1 MKLYEFGDKHN
12 PVILL
17 LPGTCCHWKANFE
30 KVIPFLAQDFRVVCV
45 SYDGFDETEKS
56 VFHGNVFPDMVTE
69 TEKIEN
75 YIKENCGGKIHAAY
89 GCSLGGSFVGLLAQ
103 RKNIHISHA
112 ILGSSDLDQEDGFSA
127 KFKAWLIG
135 KILYGMF
142 QKGRLPGFMKRRL
155 EKKPADERLYYE
167 KMLDMFGM
175 NNTRMS
181 FVERESI
188 RNQFYSDLVTPIENG
203 ISVSGTTIHIFYAVK
218 MGERYLERY
227 HRHFKNPDI
236 RRHDMQHEELLICYP
251 EQWVEEVKKCCGV

>member
-17 LPGTCCHWKANFE
+17 
-30 KVIPFLAQDFRVVCV
+30 
-45 SYDGFDETEKS
+45 
-56 VFHGNVFPDMVTE
+56 
-69 TEKIEN
+69 
-75 YIKENCGGKIHAAY
+75 
-89 GCSLGGSFVGLLAQ
+89 
-103 RKNIHISHA
+103 
-112 ILGSSDLDQEDGFSA
+112 
-127 KFKAWLIG
+127 
-135 KILYGMF
+135 
-142 QKGRLPGFMKRRL
+142 LPGFMKRRL

-188 RNQFYSDLVTPIENG
+188 RNQFYSDLVTPLENA

-218 MGERYLERY
+218 MGEIYLERY
-227 HRHFKNPDI
+227 HKHFKNPDI

-251 EQWVEEVKKCCGV
+251 EQWVEEVKKCCGL